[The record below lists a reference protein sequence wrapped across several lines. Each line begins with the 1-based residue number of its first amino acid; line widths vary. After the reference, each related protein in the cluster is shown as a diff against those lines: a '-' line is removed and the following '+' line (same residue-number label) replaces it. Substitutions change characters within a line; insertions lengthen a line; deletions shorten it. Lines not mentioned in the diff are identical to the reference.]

1 MKQSTTI
8 RNRLKTPLF
17 QIIQLSALIFAFII
31 TSSGC
36 SSYQTTKSSSRLYFN
51 PDTVQAGQFD
61 TGKMWTFDYPPVK
74 YFEQTYGFT
83 PDQKWLDEARLSALR
98 LSGCSASFISED
110 GLVMTN
116 HHCARYALD
125 KVNKPGEDLPDSGFY
140 APTLNDERKVD
151 GMYADQLIS
160 MKDVTAEVQ
169 EAFEKGKTDEEKIAE
184 RNKEIQ
190 KLQKDVWKE
199 YKKSEPGDSIYTQ
212 VVTFYNGGKYSLY
225 VYRRYTDIRLVFAP
239 QLIVAYFGG
248 DYDNFTYPR
257 YDLDVSLFRV
267 YQNGK
272 PLNTEHYF
280 RWSNSGAQEN
290 EPVFV
295 IGNPGR
301 TSRLLTVSQLEF
313 NRDYSYPYFVNLL
326 KDGMDIYSKY
336 IDQHPDKKLEYQT
349 RLFGISNSY
358 KAYTGYLGGLRD
370 QYLMARKKA
379 FERKFREAVDSNPAL
394 KEKYGSV
401 WEEISKIQKEKADM
415 YEKYQ
420 AYNVVGLGRSGYFNI
435 ASRLIQ
441 YAKTMEKP
449 ESNRPEEYRGAAL
462 DSIKRKFF
470 PSNFNPDLEKM
481 FLEYQLGYMSSAF
494 GTSNEAFN
502 RLLGGRTPAAA
513 ADYLVGVTLLG
524 DSSRVAAMLDGSPD
538 AILSSTDPFI
548 QYIESTQ
555 KERSEMEA
563 RYQKLSAQEAAQ
575 GQKLGRALYDVYGTS
590 IPPDATFTL
599 RIADGVVR
607 GYEYNGTIA
616 PPFTTFYG
624 MYNRYY
630 SFGKKYPWY
639 LPGNW
644 PNPPASFK
652 LSTPLDFVA
661 TNDIIGGNSG
671 SPVINKNLEIVGLIF
686 DGNIESLPGEYIYV
700 DTYNRSVA
708 VHSDA
713 ILEAL
718 SQIYHADRI
727 VNEIKKGK
735 IEP

>member
-1 MKQSTTI
+1 MKQSPTV
-8 RNRLKTPLF
+8 RNRRRISLF
-17 QIIQLSALIFAFII
+17 SNIRLSALIFAFIV
-31 TSSGC
+31 TAAGC
-36 SSYQTTKSSSRLYFN
+36 SSYQTTKPSSHLYFN
-51 PDTVQAGQFD
+51 PDTVRAGQFD
-61 TGKMWTFDYPPVK
+61 TGKMWTFDYPPVN

-83 PDQKWLDEARLSALR
+83 PDQKWLNDARLSALR
-98 LSGCSASFISED
+98 LSGCSASFISAD

-125 KVNKPGEDLPDSGFY
+125 KVNRPGEDLPDSGFY
-140 APTLNDERKVD
+140 APTLNEERKVD
-151 GMYADQLIS
+151 GMYADQLIQ

-169 EAFEKGKTDEEKIAE
+169 EAFEKGKTDEQKVAE
-184 RNKEIQ
+184 RNREIQ
-190 KLQKDVWKE
+190 KLQKDAWEE
-199 YKKSEPGDSIYTQ
+199 YKKSEPNDSIYTQ

-257 YDLDVSLFRV
+257 YDLDVSLFRI
-267 YQNGK
+267 YQDGK

-313 NRDYSYPYFVNLL
+313 NRDYSYPYIVNLL
-326 KDGMDIYSKY
+326 KDAMDIYSKY
-336 IDQHPDKKLEYQT
+336 IDQHPDKKLEFQT
-349 RLFGISNSY
+349 RLFGISNSF

-379 FERKFREAVDSNPAL
+379 FEKKFRDEVDSNPTL

-401 WEEISKIQKEKADM
+401 WEEISRIQKEKAEI
-415 YEKYQ
+415 YQKYQ
-420 AYNVVGLGRSGYFNI
+420 AYNLIGLGRSGYFNI
-435 ASRLIQ
+435 AYRLVE
-441 YAKTMEKP
+441 YAKTMKMP
-449 ESNRPEEYRGAAL
+449 DSSRPRDYQGTAL

-470 PSNFNPDLEKM
+470 PSNFNQDIEKM
-481 FLEYQLGYMSSAF
+481 FLEYQLGYMSSVF
-494 GTSNEAFN
+494 GESNDAFN
-502 RLLGGRTPAAA
+502 RLLGGRTPVAA
-513 ADYLVGVTLLG
+513 ADYLVSATSLG
-524 DSSRVAAMLDGSPD
+524 DSSRVAAMLNGSPD

-548 QYIESTQ
+548 QYVESTH
-555 KERSEMEA
+555 KAASEMQA
-563 RYQKLSAQEAAQ
+563 KYQKLSAEEAAQ

-599 RIADGVVR
+599 RIADGVVK

-639 LPGNW
+639 LPGSW
-644 PNPPASFK
+644 PTPPSNFK

-671 SPVINKNLEIVGLIF
+671 SPVVNKKLEIVGLIF

-708 VHSDA
+708 VHSEA

-718 SQIYHADRI
+718 SKIYHADRI
-727 VNEIKKGK
+727 VNEIKNGK
-735 IEP
+735 IES